1 MDDTPADLE
10 GWVHSVAAAL
20 GIDPEEVP
28 IGLLLDVT
36 RETAHGITRPAGPVT
51 TFLIG
56 LAAGRGLAVDDA
68 IATVRARLPRTP
80 SES

>member
-1 MDDTPADLE
+1 MRPDTQEEEIVDDTPADLE

-36 RETAHGITRPAGPVT
+36 ARRLTGSRDP
-51 TFLIG
+51 
-56 LAAGRGLAVDDA
+56 LA
-68 IATVRARLPRTP
+68 P
-80 SES
+80 